1 MSADLSMIP
10 ELGHFALILALCLA
24 VLLAVFPMWGA
35 ATGNTRWMAM
45 ARSLSVGQF
54 VLVALAFYC
63 LVKSFLDSDFS
74 VAYVAANSN
83 TQLPDHYK
91 VTAVWGAHEGSFLL
105 WELIQVGWTLAV
117 ALLSRNLPAPL
128 SARVLAVMGAISV
141 CFLLYLLIASNPFE
155 RILPASPL
163 EGRDLNPL
171 LQDFGM
177 IVHPPV
183 LYMGYVGFSVAF
195 SFAMAALIGGRLD
208 TAWTRWVRPWTSTA
222 WAFLTLGIALGSW
235 WAYYELGWGGWWF
248 WDPVENASFMP
259 WLVGAGLVH
268 SLAVA
273 EKRGMF
279 RTWTLLLAILAFSL
293 SLLGTFL
300 VRSGIINSVHSFAVD
315 SARGVFI
322 LCILAVVIGG
332 SLLLFALRSG
342 VVRSTSRFEPLSRE
356 TFLLLN
362 NILLILGLGIVFV
375 GTLYPLYY
383 EWVEG
388 RRLSIGAPWFNLLFN
403 PVFAV
408 LVALIPIG
416 AVLNWKRHQVSKL
429 AALIRW
435 PIVASLLAGGL
446 LPLLLPHYSL
456 IAAGAIAIGAWL
468 FAVTLQ
474 DLWQKSRHSVSR
486 IQGLGRLKGS
496 YYGMVLAHLGI
507 GVALL
512 GVALTSVYNER
523 QDVKLSPG
531 DTVQMAGYEFR
542 FDRVEQY
549 QGPNFQATRGHFSA
563 VKNSGFIKSGRVAS
577 ITPEK
582 RYYPVREQPMTEA
595 GIDPGF
601 WRDLM
606 VTMSRPMD
614 GNAWAI
620 SVQVKPFVRWIW
632 LGAIMVALGSIIA
645 ALDKRYRR
653 VRKSA
658 TDSVA
663 EAGNASA

>member
-1 MSADLSMIP
+1 MIP
-10 ELGHFALILALCLA
+10 ELGQFALILALCLA
-24 VLLAVFPMWGA
+24 VLQTIFPMWGA
-35 ATGNTRWMAM
+35 AIGNQRWMAM

-54 VLVALAFYC
+54 VLVGLALYC
-63 LVKSFLDSDFS
+63 LVQSFLDSDFS

-105 WELIQVGWTLAV
+105 WEFIQVGWTLAV
-117 ALLSRNLPAPL
+117 ALLSRNLPQAL
-128 SARVLAVMGAISV
+128 SARVLAVMGGISA

-155 RILPASPL
+155 RILPAFPS

-208 TAWTRWVRPWTSTA
+208 TAWTRWVRPWTNTA
-222 WAFLTLGIALGSW
+222 WAFLTMGIALGSW

-259 WLVGAGLVH
+259 WLVGTGLVH

-300 VRSGIINSVHSFAVD
+300 VRSGIINSVHAFAVD

-322 LCILAVVIGG
+322 LGILGVVIGG

-342 VVRSTSRFEPLSRE
+342 VVRSVSRFEPLSRE

-362 NILLILGLGIVFV
+362 NILLMLCLGIVFV

-383 EWVEG
+383 EWMEG

-408 LVALIPIG
+408 LVVLIPLG
-416 AVLNWKRHQVSKL
+416 AIINWKRHQVANL
-429 AALIRW
+429 MAAIRW
-435 PIVASLLAGGL
+435 PVAASLLMGAL
-446 LPLLLPHYSL
+446 LPLFMPFYSW
-456 IAAGAIAIGAWL
+456 IAAVSIAIGTWVC
-468 FAVTLQ
+468 AVTLQ
-474 DLWQKSRHSVSR
+474 DLAKKSTHNSSR
-486 IQGLGRLKGS
+486 WQGLRRLKGS
-496 YYGMVLAHLGI
+496 YYGMVVAHVGI
-507 GVALL
+507 AVALL

-523 QDVKLSPG
+523 SDVKMAPG
-531 DTVQMAGYEFR
+531 DSVQLGGYEFR

-549 QGPNFQATRGHFSA
+549 QGPNFQSFRAHFSA
-563 VKNSGFIKSGRVAS
+563 QKGSGSPAILL
-577 ITPEK
+577 PEK

-595 GIDPGF
+595 GIDAGF

-606 VTMSRPMD
+606 VTLSRPME
-614 GNAWAI
+614 GEAWAV

-632 LGAIMVALGSIIA
+632 LGAILVALGSLLA

-653 VRKSA
+653 LKRRSD
-658 TDSVA
+658 TA
-663 EAGNASA
+663 ELGVTSGA